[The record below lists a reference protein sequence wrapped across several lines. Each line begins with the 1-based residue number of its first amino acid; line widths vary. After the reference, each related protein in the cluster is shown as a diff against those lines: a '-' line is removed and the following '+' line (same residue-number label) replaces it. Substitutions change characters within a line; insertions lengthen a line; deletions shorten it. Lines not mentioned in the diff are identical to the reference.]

1 MEKVS
6 VDISVVFIVTTFL
19 TLFFF
24 QRASGKSG
32 KVVMISAVWLVL
44 QAILGLRGF
53 YTVTDT
59 TPPRFLLLVAPV
71 ILLIIILFT
80 TTGGRRFIDSLDIKW
95 LTLLSVVRL
104 PVEICLFV
112 LYTYKVI
119 PVHMTFEGRNYDIL
133 SGLTAPLV
141 YYFGF
146 VKNRMG
152 RGLLLAWNFICLGLL
167 INVVAHGILSVPSSF
182 QRLSYDQPNI
192 AILYFPFVWLPSVI
206 VTLVL
211 FSHLI
216 SIRRLWKG

>member
-6 VDISVVFIVTTFL
+6 VDVSIVFIVTTFL

-112 LYTYKVI
+112 LYTHKAI
-119 PVHMTFEGRNYDIL
+119 PLHMTFEGRNYDIL

-211 FSHLI
+211 FSHLV
-216 SIRRLWKG
+216 SIRRLWKR